1 MGRCYSCAERLAL
14 NVRHN
19 ERKYKRVIA
28 GSSARPNRKGSKY
41 MYSRLKKIAGYVFIE
56 LMLTALAVGMV
67 IAMAVIPY

>member
-1 MGRCYSCAERLAL
+1 VGRRYSCAERLVL
-14 NVRHN
+14 NVRRN

-28 GSSARPNRKGSKY
+28 GTSARSNRKGSKD

-56 LMLTALAVGMV
+56 LMLTAVFVGMV

>member
-14 NVRHN
+14 NVSSY

-28 GSSARPNRKGSKY
+28 GTSARSNRKGSKY
-41 MYSRLKKIAGYVFIE
+41 MFRRITGYVLIE

-67 IAMAVIPY
+67 IAVAVIPY

>member
-1 MGRCYSCAERLAL
+1 MGRRYSCAERLAL

-28 GSSARPNRKGSKY
+28 GSSARSNRKGSKY
-41 MYSRLKKIAGYVFIE
+41 MYSRLKKIAGYVLVE

-67 IAMAVIPY
+67 IAVAVIPY